1 MKKNEIIY
9 AKKQRDNV
17 SFLKIHKML
26 VSDLLFFYTTY
37 VRHLEMTTIVFAGA
51 LYGLFKVFFKYLLLL
66 LLKNFDIRL
75 QLLLVI

>member
-26 VSDLLFFYTTY
+26 ASDLLFFYTTC
-37 VRHLEMTTIVFAGA
+37 VRHL
-51 LYGLFKVFFKYLLLL
+51 
-66 LLKNFDIRL
+66 LKNLDIKL

>member
-26 VSDLLFFYTTY
+26 ASDFILFILCMLMFIISLRIDFLLHPLD
-37 VRHLEMTTIVFAGA
+37 R
-51 LYGLFKVFFKYLLLL
+51 
-66 LLKNFDIRL
+66 DD
-75 QLLLVI
+75 